1 MVLIFQ
7 LFADKLINSLKK
19 NSQRFLAIRNQRNS
33 KEVLHSHA
41 AFLSTRSLDT
51 THHAQMIQPHF
62 ITEIFAKLNLE
73 LILMDMLLMLL
84 TLSLLEENL
93 RVNKPMLSWLHGT
106 HSRLPRGL
114 SRSEASTR
122 MSLQI
127 SKRFA
132 MLTRSTQFK
141 VSFHIK

>member
-7 LFADKLINSLKK
+7 LFADKSIHSLKK
-19 NSQRFLAIRNQRNS
+19 NFKKFLAIRNQRNS
-33 KEVLHSHA
+33 REVLHSHA
-41 AFLSTRSLDT
+41 AFLSTRSLVT

-73 LILMDMLLMLL
+73 LILMDMLLTLP
-84 TLSLLEENL
+84 TLSLLEENQ
-93 RVNKPMLSWLHGT
+93 RVSKPMLSWLHGT
-106 HSRLPRGL
+106 HSRLPKGP
-114 SRSEASTR
+114 SRSEASIR

-132 MLTRSTQFK
+132 TLTRSTQFK
-141 VSFHIK
+141 VSSHTK